1 MLVTVE
7 CWRESKRLGMLVTGE
22 CWEAVKEVGYAGY
35 CGVLEG
41 VKEVGYAGYWGVL
54 GGSQRGRVCWLLWSA
69 GNGKRVGRYAGC
81 CWVHTFCCLQ
91 MGITVEKNQFLLVS
105 M

>member
-35 CGVLEG
+35 CGVLGMVRELEG
-41 VKEVGYAGYWGVL
+41 MLVAVGCIHFAAFKWVSL
-54 GGSQRGRVCWLLWSA
+54 WRKISFCWYQCREERDQ
-69 GNGKRVGRYAGC
+69 KKC
-81 CWVHTFCCLQ
+81 CN
-91 MGITVEKNQFLLVS
+91 M
-105 M
+105 